1 MNCTGKIHAK
11 LDQLPPPTIG
21 QQMLC
26 GDCIR
31 TLERHLAETT
41 AKLVLLHAL
50 HDGRQT
56 PRRSDRPGTST
67 PVPIN
72 VAAYDLAQ
80 EIPAVL
86 ASWTALVCEERSLR
100 GPDTHDRCPAWLQGQ
115 LDYLVAQP
123 WVDDLAGE
131 VDDLM
136 HRAEALIRIRPHRH
150 RLEPPCPSCGAVRLG
165 RWDGTDQV
173 DCEACGRAWPH
184 EKYPWMVRLALDESR
199 SCMTATEAAARL
211 EVTVGT
217 VRNYVAEGL
226 VRKLGT
232 IDGTARYAAWDVEQ
246 LVAAKD
252 AAADLEE
259 AS

>member
-1 MNCTGKIHAK
+1 MNCTGKTHARD
-11 LDQLPPPTIG
+11 DQLPPPTIG

-31 TLERHLAETT
+31 TLERHLAETP

-72 VAAYDLAQ
+72 VAAHDLAQ

-86 ASWTALVCEERSLR
+86 ASWTQLVCEERGLR

-123 WVDDLAGE
+123 WVDDLAAE

-150 RLEPPCPSCGAVRLG
+150 RLEPPCPSCGVTELG

-173 DCEACGRAWPH
+173 DCEGCGRAWPH
-184 EKYPWMVRLALDESR
+184 KQYPWMVRLALDDSR
-199 SCMTATEAAARL
+199 GCMTASQAAARL

-252 AAADLEE
+252 AADLEE